1 MIFNSIPFS
10 STKNLRSIL
19 LNPQQV
25 QHNYIIFV
33 FLIFSKE
40 TGMENII
47 KTHKQHI
54 EKLNKQAEQ
63 ALKDSEKR
71 YKDLVEKTGIAILI
85 DDEEG
90 NFKYVN
96 KRYAEIFGFSIE
108 EMKKQSIQSRVYPD
122 DVKIVA
128 KYHSERVNG
137 KNVPSK
143 YEYRGVRKDGSIVY
157 LEVYAEALKRGGKI
171 VGTRSYLWD
180 ITERKQAEKN
190 IQQSM
195 AALRKL
201 LGGVISV
208 IASVVEVRDSYTS
221 GHQRR
226 VADLA
231 REIAT
236 EMGISQDKINGIRS
250 AGVIHDLGKI
260 CIPAEILSKASKL
273 NGPEF
278 ELIKTHPQ
286 VAYDILKD
294 IEFPWPIAR
303 IIYQHHERMDGSG
316 YPQGIFGED
325 ISLEARVLA
334 VADVVEAMASHR
346 PYRPALGMEVALKE
360 IEKNKDILYDP
371 KVVAAC
377 IKVFKEKGFKFK
389 TKGPL
394 GS

>member
-1 MIFNSIPFS
+1 
-10 STKNLRSIL
+10 
-19 LNPQQV
+19 
-25 QHNYIIFV
+25 
-33 FLIFSKE
+33 
-40 TGMENII
+40 MENII
-47 KTHKQHI
+47 KTQKQDI
-54 EKLNKQAEQ
+54 KKATELRKQAEQ
-63 ALKDSEKR
+63 ALKNSRKR
-71 YKDLVEKTGIAILI
+71 YKDLVEKTSIAILI

-96 KRYAEIFGFSIE
+96 KRYAEIFGFSVE

-122 DVKIVA
+122 DVEIVT
-128 KYHSERVNG
+128 KYHNGRVNG

-143 YEYRGVRKDGSIVY
+143 YEYRGVRKDGSITY
-157 LEVYAEALKRGGKI
+157 LEVYAEALKRGEEI

-201 LGGVISV
+201 LRGVISV
-208 IASVVEVRDSYTS
+208 IAAVVEVRDSYTS

-231 REIAT
+231 RTIAT
-236 EMGISQDKINGIRS
+236 EMGISQDKIESIRS

-260 CIPAEILSKASKL
+260 SIPAEILSKPSKL
-273 NGPEF
+273 NESEF
-278 ELIKTHPQ
+278 ELIKAHPQ

-316 YPQGIFGED
+316 YPQGISGED
-325 ISLEARVLA
+325 ICLEARVLA

-346 PYRPALGMEVALKE
+346 PYRPALGIEVALKE
-360 IEKNKDILYDP
+360 IKKNKGSLYDP
-371 KVVAAC
+371 IVVDAC

>member
-236 EMGISQDKINGIRS
+236 EMGISQNKINGIRS